1 MTLSPQDK
9 KNLST
14 MRMEKA
20 YKYLQDATANY
31 EGKRYE
37 TSVNRSYY
45 AVLNAVRSIL
55 ILEGI
60 NPESHKGVI
69 TMLSLRFVKP
79 GIIPKDTL
87 RKFELL
93 LSRRTDAD
101 YGDLETIDKNDAEDS
116 VRTAEKI
123 VKLIDKARKKM
134 NV

>member
-9 KNLST
+9 KTLST

-20 YKYLQDATANY
+20 YKYLQDAAANY
-31 EGKRYE
+31 EEKRYE

-69 TMLSLRFVKP
+69 TMLSLRFVKA
-79 GIIPKDTL
+79 GLIPKDTL

-116 VRTAEKI
+116 MRIAEKI
-123 VKLIDKARKKM
+123 VKLIDKVRKKM
-134 NV
+134 K

>member
-9 KNLST
+9 KTLST

-20 YKYLQDATANY
+20 YKYLQDAAANY
-31 EGKRYE
+31 EEKRYE

-79 GIIPKDTL
+79 GLIPKDTL

-116 VRTAEKI
+116 MRIAEKI
-123 VKLIDKARKKM
+123 VKLIDKVRKKM
-134 NV
+134 K

>member
-9 KNLST
+9 KTLSA

-20 YKYLQDATANY
+20 YKYLQDAAANY
-31 EGKRYE
+31 EEKRYE

-79 GIIPKDTL
+79 GLIPKDTL

-116 VRTAEKI
+116 MRTAEKI
-123 VKLIDKARKKM
+123 VKLIDKVRKKM